1 MDETIDQNEI
11 IKGKYDDLDK
21 IINKSKSFE
30 DQIKSSKK
38 LENLDADYYDNNFD
52 DKELK
57 YKYFNIKI
65 AHFSNEID
73 EVI

>member
-1 MDETIDQNEI
+1 MKGKNDILHEI
-11 IKGKYDDLDK
+11 ID
-21 IINKSKSFE
+21 KSKSFE
-30 DQIKSSKK
+30 EQIKSLKK